1 MRTRRPVAGVAGG
14 GAAGA
19 AVGPAV
25 EAAGVAV
32 VGALVGCTEG
42 CTERCVEMLDMDEP
56 GRLEEKEESRV
67 YIEGICIL
75 RALIVTGLFL
85 GRLRRKDETTQ
96 GRGFVGK

>member
-1 MRTRRPVAGVAGG
+1 
-14 GAAGA
+14 
-19 AVGPAV
+19 
-25 EAAGVAV
+25 
-32 VGALVGCTEG
+32 
-42 CTERCVEMLDMDEP
+42 MDEP

>member
-1 MRTRRPVAGVAGG
+1 MAGVAGG

-25 EAAGVAV
+25 GAAGVAV

-42 CTERCVEMLDMDEP
+42 CTERCVEMLEMDEP
-56 GRLEEKEESRV
+56 GLLEEKEESRV

-75 RALIVTGLFL
+75 RALIVTGLFF
-85 GRLRRKDETTQ
+85 GEIEKE
-96 GRGFVGK
+96 G